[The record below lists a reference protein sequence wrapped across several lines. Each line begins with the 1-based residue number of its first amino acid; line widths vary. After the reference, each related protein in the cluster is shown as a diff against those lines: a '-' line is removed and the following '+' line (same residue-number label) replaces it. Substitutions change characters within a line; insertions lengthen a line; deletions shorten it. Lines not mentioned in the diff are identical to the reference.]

1 MPGIFIS
8 YRRDDSGG
16 YAGRLFDVLAARF
29 GADQTFMDLDDI
41 QGGDDFA
48 AVIEEKVA
56 HCDALLAM
64 VGERWLTIT
73 GADGSRRLDAASDFV
88 RLEIAGAL
96 ARGVRVV
103 PVLVGGARMPGR
115 EELPASLAAFAGHQ
129 AVELRDASF
138 HADADQ
144 LIAMLRK
151 TVPGLRG
158 SPPAAQW
165 RRWTPAVAAVVIA
178 AIAAVMLVFRE
189 KEPSAGGAADRSAS
203 TAPAAHVAGSWTGTV
218 KYDWGDSHAEKFAF
232 EFDGHELSGTA
243 SFLGYDRGILDGRVE
258 GNRLSFTTKTITS
271 LNDRSYEDTHQYKG
285 VLEGDAIEFTM
296 MTDSGAESHVP
307 VRFTVKRSSP

>member
-16 YAGRLFDVLAARF
+16 YAGRLFDVLVARF

-48 AVIEEKVA
+48 AVIDEKVA
-56 HCDALLAM
+56 HCDVLLAL
-64 VGERWLTIT
+64 VGERWLMIA

-103 PVLVGGARMPGR
+103 PVLVGGAHMPGR
-115 EELPASLAAFAGHQ
+115 EELPVSLAAFAGHQ
-129 AVELRDASF
+129 AVELRDARF
-138 HADADQ
+138 HADAEQ
-144 LIAMLRK
+144 LIEMLRK
-151 TVPGLRG
+151 TVPGLREG
-158 SPPAAQW
+158 PRRTQW
-165 RRWTPAVAAVVIA
+165 RRWAPAAAAVLIAATAAVV
-178 AIAAVMLVFRE
+178 MFRQ
-189 KEPSAGGAADRSAS
+189 KESSADRATNQAASA
-203 TAPAAHVAGSWTGTV
+203 APAAHVAGAWTGTV

-232 EFDGHELSGTA
+232 EVDGTELSGTA

-258 GNRLSFTTKTITS
+258 GNRLSFITKTMTS
-271 LNDRSYEDTHQYKG
+271 VNDRSYEDTHRYKG
-285 VLEGDAIEFTM
+285 VLEGDTIEFTM
-296 MTDSGAESHVP
+296 MTESGAESHVP
-307 VRFTVKRSSP
+307 VRFTIRRSSQ